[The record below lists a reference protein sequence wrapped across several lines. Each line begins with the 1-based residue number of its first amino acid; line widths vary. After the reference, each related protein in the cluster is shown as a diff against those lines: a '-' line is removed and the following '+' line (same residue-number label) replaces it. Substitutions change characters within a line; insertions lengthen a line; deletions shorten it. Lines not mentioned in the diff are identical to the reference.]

1 MRTAKTTLREYTA
14 GELRARLAR
23 ERISVTALARRL
35 GWSQSYLARRVD
47 GRVAFDLDDL
57 EKVADELGIHV
68 ADLLPTPST
77 ANTLPNP
84 VSAKKARSAATSP
97 KRSTRA
103 THRPPSR
110 PGGTTPRADTRRPAM
125 ISRPLPA

>member
-77 ANTLPNP
+77 ANTLP
-84 VSAKKARSAATSP
+84 
-97 KRSTRA
+97 
-103 THRPPSR
+103 
-110 PGGTTPRADTRRPAM
+110 
-125 ISRPLPA
+125 